1 MTTMDMINLLP
12 IELYAMLVF
21 LVVATFGAIY
31 YILTKLED

>member
-1 MTTMDMINLLP
+1 MTTMEIIDLLP
-12 IELYAMLVF
+12 IEIYAMLVF